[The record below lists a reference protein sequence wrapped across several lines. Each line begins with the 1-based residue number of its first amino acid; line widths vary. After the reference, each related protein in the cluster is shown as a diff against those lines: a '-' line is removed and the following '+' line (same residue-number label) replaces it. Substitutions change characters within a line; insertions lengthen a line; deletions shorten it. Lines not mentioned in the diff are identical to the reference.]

1 MTNIVLCAVGTAL
14 ALFWIFLYARAGSK
28 YEGFIEQIDGNEYFA
43 KDFFGIGFSA
53 IEFFKI
59 DMNSAMAQKKTEK
72 LSEMYG
78 KKFARQIVL
87 TDLAAQFTYA
97 LTIAPLGILLT
108 VLADDIAF
116 LLIVV
121 ILIVFLIIYL
131 EFDKNSKLGKRH
143 EVILREFPHVL
154 SQLALLVNAGMPLR
168 DALGV
173 TSEKG
178 NGVLYQELKV
188 LMEEI
193 NNGVPEYEALASLA
207 DRCGV
212 DSVRKFSSL
221 IIQNVRKGSGELA
234 MVLMELSSEV
244 WRNRVSNVKEEG
256 EKASAKLMIPVM
268 IIFAGILIMV
278 VVPIFL
284 TMDL

>member
-1 MTNIVLCAVGTAL
+1 MTNIVLSVVGTAL
-14 ALFWIFLYARAGSK
+14 AFFWIFLYARAGSQ
-28 YEGFIEQIDGNEYFA
+28 YEGFIEQIDDNEYFA
-43 KDFFGIGFSA
+43 KEFFGIGFSA

-59 DMNSAMAQKKTEK
+59 DMNSAMAQKKTNK

-78 KKFARQIVL
+78 RKFARQIVL
-87 TDLAAQFTYA
+87 TDLAAQFTYTF
-97 LTIAPLGILLT
+97 TIAPLGILLT

-116 LLIVV
+116 LLIVF

-131 EFDKNSKLGKRH
+131 EYDKNLKLEKRH

-168 DALGV
+168 EALGI

-284 TMDL
+284 NMNL